1 MMESTSVPMPK
12 RIIGIVL
19 AAVCIGISY
28 FLPGSEALSHEG
40 IMALG
45 LLVGLV
51 CLWVTAALPL
61 GVIALLI
68 TVLLALLGVVPT
80 NEAFA
85 GFASGPLFFIIAVF
99 SLPVIMLK
107 TKWGVRLINQLLKW
121 TGSDSKKMV
130 LGFMIATTLV
140 STVMS
145 DVPTTVLFLGFALTI
160 LKAADAKPGSSN
172 LGKCLMIGIPVA
184 AVIGGMATPVGGNFN
199 ILAISTMEQATGT
212 GVSFL
217 EWMAIGL
224 PIAAVM
230 VPIAWFFLT
239 LAFKPEPIEDR
250 FLTEIRE
257 EAAAAKDIDGFDVKA
272 GVVIILTLIA
282 WVVSSFVPVLDP
294 TMVTIIALA
303 LMMLPGLDLINF
315 KEVQQ
320 QVPWD
325 IVIIIGTIISLG
337 MVVMQTGAAKA
348 MAEVLM
354 ATGLTGWDVIPMCLF
369 IFAFIYLLHT
379 FFPIGA
385 AIIAIFVPITIPLFA
400 AIGVSAVVPTVAIAI
415 CVAGNFLLPFNPTV
429 ALTFGQGY
437 YKAGEMVKF
446 GIGPAI
452 CLVVLMSLWIPLI
465 SGLFA

>member
-1 MMESTSVPMPK
+1 MSTTKLPTRVIGL
-12 RIIGIVL
+12 IIACAVL
-19 AAVCIGISY
+19 ITFAL
-28 FLPGSEALSHEG
+28 LPDSGSFTHQGWLS
-40 IMALG
+40 IG
-45 LLVGLV
+45 LLLTLAVM
-51 CLWVTAALPL
+51 WITTPIPL
-61 GVIALLI
+61 GATGLLI
-68 TVLLALLGVVPT
+68 LVLMLLLGIAPNWAGAT
-80 NEAFA
+80 G
-85 GFASGPLFFIIAVF
+85 GFANNAVF
-99 SLPVIMLK
+99 FAVAIFCLPVVVMK
-107 TKWGVRLINQLLKW
+107 TKWGIRLVGWLVERVHENSRKLILL
-121 TGSDSKKMV
+121 
-130 LGFMIATTLV
+130 FMITCALL
-140 STVMS
+140 STVLS
-145 DVPTTVLFLGFALTI
+145 DFCVTIIFYGFALTI
-160 LKAADAKPGSSN
+160 LKAANADPAHSN

-272 GVVIILTLIA
+272 GAVIILTLIA